1 MRQVYITR
9 LSKFLPNNPIGSEE
23 IEDIL
28 GTISG
33 RPSKTRRIVL
43 KSNGIKTRYYALNRN
58 FEITHSNAELVSE
71 AVKGLF
77 DKRFTLDDVELL
89 CCGTSTPDQLLPSHA
104 AMVHGCLGGKPV
116 EIASLAGVCCSGM
129 HALKYGYMSILAGM
143 TSNAVCAGS
152 ELASPFM
159 LARNFEKEAR
169 SLEELEERPILAFE
183 KDFLRW
189 MLSDGAGAV
198 LIQDRPEGDL
208 SLRIDWMESI
218 SYANEADVCM
228 YAGGDKRE
236 DGKFRG
242 WLNYPQDDWTSK
254 SLFSIKQDVRLLEKN
269 IVLFGGRQL
278 ASVIEKHSVDTAEI
292 NYFLPHL
299 SSEFFR
305 KKIQEE
311 LDSIGIHIPA
321 DKWYTNLSE
330 VGNLGA
336 GSIYVML
343 EELVRSGNLRKGNKI
358 LIMVPESGR
367 FTYVYAQL
375 TVV

>member
-1 MRQVYITR
+1 VRQVYITR
-9 LSKFLPNNPIGSEE
+9 LSTFLPNNPVGSEE
-23 IEDIL
+23 IEDVL
-28 GTISG
+28 GKISG
-33 RPSKTRRIVL
+33 IPSRTRRIVL
-43 KSNGIKTRYYALNRN
+43 RSNGIKTRYYALNRN
-58 FEITHSNAELVSE
+58 FEITHSNAEMVSE
-71 AVKGLF
+71 AVRGLL
-77 DKRFTLDDVELL
+77 DGNFTQDDIQLL

-116 EIASLAGVCCSGM
+116 EIASLSGICCSGM
-129 HALKYGYMSILAGM
+129 HALKYGYMSVLSGM
-143 TSNAVCAGS
+143 SSNAVCTGS
-152 ELASPFM
+152 ELASPYM

-198 LIQDRPEGDL
+198 LIQDKPEGEI
-208 SLRIDWMESI
+208 SLRIDWMESV
-218 SYANEADVCM
+218 SYANEAEACM
-228 YAGGDKRE
+228 YAGGEKTE
-236 DGKFRG
+236 DGKLRG
-242 WLNYPQDDWTSK
+242 WLNYSQEEWTAR

-269 IVLFGGRQL
+269 IVVFGGRKL
-278 ASVIEKHSVDTAEI
+278 SEVIEKHSVNTEEI
-292 NYFLPHL
+292 DYFLPHL

-305 KKIQEE
+305 QKIQDE
-311 LDSIGIHIPA
+311 LQEIGISIPA
-321 DKWYTNLSE
+321 EKWYTNLSA

-336 GSIYVML
+336 GSIYVIL
-343 EELVRSGNLRKGNKI
+343 EELVRTGNLKKGNKL